1 MTIRAFAAA
10 FALSTLTPLAVHADA
25 PSGEFFTV
33 FAGASTTA
41 QPTPASR
48 DEHRNYVEF
57 TIDDLI
63 RGSDATVTV
72 EEVRRALATMP
83 PAPVGA

>member
-1 MTIRAFAAA
+1 MTIRALAAA
-10 FALSTLTPLAVHADA
+10 LALSALTPLAANADA
-25 PSGEFFTV
+25 PSGEYFTV
-33 FAGASTTA
+33 FAGGSTSA
-41 QPTPASR
+41 EPVPSSR

-63 RGSDATVTV
+63 RGSDAMVTV

-83 PAPVGA
+83 PAPVDA